1 MQQPGREVRDIK
13 DPFEVLGLS
22 RMAGEEEIRHAYRA
36 LVKKCHPDQFLD
48 ADEQKAAQEK
58 MIALNLAYEQA
69 LRLALPAHTAY
80 PHELPVADAVR
91 LAEKMLGQHNAA
103 SALHHLGRTRERSA
117 RWYDVQGR
125 AHMML
130 QQYEAAHQA
139 FREAI
144 RREPDNLEYRR
155 GALDAAVGMKKQ
167 STLQGKI
174 KSLFHKK

>member
-1 MQQPGREVRDIK
+1 MDIS

-36 LVKKCHPDQFLD
+36 LVKRCHPDQFLD
-48 ADEQKAAQEK
+48 ADEQRAAQEK

-69 LRLALPAHTAY
+69 LRLALPSRSAAY
-80 PHELPVADAVR
+80 QHELSVADAVR
-91 LAEKMLGQHNAA
+91 LAEKMLGQKNPT
-103 SALHHLGRTRERSA
+103 SALHHLGRTKERSA
-117 RWYDVQGR
+117 RWFDVQGR

-130 QQYEAAHQA
+130 QHYEEAHLA
-139 FREAI
+139 FREAV

-167 STLQGKI
+167 NTLQGKL

>member
-1 MQQPGREVRDIK
+1 MQGREVMAIK

-22 RMAGEEEIRHAYRA
+22 RTAGEDEIRHAYRA

-69 LRLALPAHTAY
+69 LRLSLPSCTVAY
-80 PHELPVADAVR
+80 QRELTVADAIR
-91 LAEKMLGQHNAA
+91 LAEKMLGQKNAA
-103 SALHHLGRTRERSA
+103 SALHHLSRTRERNA

-139 FREAI
+139 FREAV
-144 RREPDNLEYRR
+144 RREPDNLEFRR
-155 GALDAAVGMKKQ
+155 GALDAAVGMKNQ
-167 STLQGKI
+167 QTLQGKI
-174 KSLFHKK
+174 KSLFHRK

>member
-1 MQQPGREVRDIK
+1 MAIK

-22 RMAGEEEIRHAYRA
+22 RMAGEEEIRHAYRG

-69 LRLALPAHTAY
+69 LRLSLPGRTATY
-80 PHELPVADAVR
+80 QRELSAADAIR
-91 LAEKMLGQHNAA
+91 LAEKMLGQRNAA
-103 SALHHLGRTRERSA
+103 SALHHLGRTKERTA
-117 RWYDVQGR
+117 RWFDVQGR

-130 QQYEAAHQA
+130 QQYEEAHQA
-139 FREAI
+139 FREAV

-155 GALDAAVGMKKQ
+155 GALDAAVGIKNQ
-167 STLQGKI
+167 QTLQGRI
-174 KSLFHKK
+174 KSLFHKR